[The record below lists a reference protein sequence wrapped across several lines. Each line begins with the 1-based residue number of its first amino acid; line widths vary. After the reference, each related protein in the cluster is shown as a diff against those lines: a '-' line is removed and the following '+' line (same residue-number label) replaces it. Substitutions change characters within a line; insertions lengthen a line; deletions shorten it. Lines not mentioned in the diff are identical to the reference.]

1 MSERVHVWHVASS
14 GFEAARSLPGLAAG
28 HRLGRLHG
36 HHFEAQLRAELPA
49 GWAPFA
55 GAEVSHLRELVQAQ
69 TQAWDYRHLNESQAL
84 PSDLGLAQALG
95 QQLKDLP
102 GQRQLSLRS
111 TAGTGVDL
119 RSDGRPQVW
128 RRYAFQSAH
137 QLPQVPPG
145 HKCGRLH
152 GHGFEVI
159 LHAELAEGASDVA
172 LGDTLD
178 ALWTPWARQLDHAYL
193 NDLPGLDNPTSEILS
208 SWLFERLKVQ
218 CPVLC
223 GVTVFE
229 TGSSASHF
237 DGQHYRIW
245 KEFTLDSA
253 VQLRQAP
260 EGSPLRRV
268 HGHTYTLRLHL
279 SAPLDQVQGWV
290 VDFGDVKE
298 LFSPLFKSLDHHPLH
313 LMPELGEAD
322 GASVAQWTLRR
333 AREVLPQL
341 DRVDLYETP
350 GCGVVVALDPA
361 ALRLSL

>member
-1 MSERVHVWHVASS
+1 MSEHFCAWHVASS
-14 GFEAARSLPGLAAG
+14 SFEAARSLPGLASG
-28 HRLGRLHG
+28 HRLARLHG

-49 GWAPFA
+49 AWAPFA
-55 GAEVSHLRELVQAQ
+55 GGEVSRLQALLQAQ
-69 TQAWDYRHLNESQAL
+69 TERWDYRHLNDSHHQ
-84 PSDLGLAQALG
+84 PSDLGLAQALAA
-95 QQLKDLP
+95 QLQAVP
-102 GQRQLSLRS
+102 GHRQLSLRS

-119 RSDGRPQVW
+119 RSDGPAQVW
-128 RRYAFQSAH
+128 RRYAFHSAH
-137 QLPQVPPG
+137 QLPQVPAG

-172 LGDTLD
+172 LGETLDTLW
-178 ALWTPWARQLDHAYL
+178 APWAKQLDHAYL
-193 NDLPGLDNPTSEILS
+193 NDLPGLHNPTSEILS
-208 SWLFERLKVQ
+208 SWLFERLQAQ
-218 CPVLC
+218 CPALC

-245 KEFTLDSA
+245 KAFTLDSA

-268 HGHTYTLRLHL
+268 HGHTYTMRLHL

-322 GASVAQWTLRR
+322 VASVARWTLSR